1 MGLCLQPSQPTHI
14 VKLRSRL
21 DFAICIPGRIYF
33 KLNYHIERERA
44 KIDKK
49 KCKNFVKKYFCQL
62 RLLCVAHLQHLLFS
76 TKHLDCLFT
85 DAKLFVRF
93 NSEFASFQSFLSFF
107 LIRRKNLDPILQRHF
122 SVNLRINEK

>member
-49 KCKNFVKKYFCQL
+49 KCKNFVKNYFCQL

-76 TKHLDCLFT
+76 TKHLDT
-85 DAKLFVRF
+85 
-93 NSEFASFQSFLSFF
+93 N
-107 LIRRKNLDPILQRHF
+107 
-122 SVNLRINEK
+122 